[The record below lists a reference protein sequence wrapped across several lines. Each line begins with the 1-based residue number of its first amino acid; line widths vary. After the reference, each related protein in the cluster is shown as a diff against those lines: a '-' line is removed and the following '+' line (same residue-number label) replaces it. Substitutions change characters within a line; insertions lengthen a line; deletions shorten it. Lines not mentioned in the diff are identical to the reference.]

1 MNRPSKNEYAEYY
14 ETYVSLVTETDI
26 VAAMQSQLDEAEQ
39 LFAEISEEKSLFAYA
54 EDKWTIKEVIGHLI
68 DAEKIFS
75 YRALRISRADK
86 TPIEGFEQNDY
97 VENANFNQIKLADLI
112 EELELA
118 RKSTVLFFSNLTDE
132 AWLRIGTSNDLPVS
146 VRALAFMMVG
156 HIRHHFNILRE
167 RYLNEV

>member
-1 MNRPSKNEYAEYY
+1 MNRPSKNEYAEDY

-39 LFAEISEEKSLFAYA
+39 LFAEITEEKSLFAYA
-54 EDKWTIKEVIGHLI
+54 EGKWTIKEVIGHLI

-118 RKSTVLFFSNLTDE
+118 RKATLLFFSNLTDE

-156 HIRHHFNILRE
+156 HIRHHINILRE
-167 RYLNEV
+167 RYLSE